1 MVVVFSAGE
10 DYFDISA
17 HPFDQMVDFFSF
29 SFERAK
35 YFHEDYLN
43 EKCTLAPLL
52 DKRSSLALNCR

>member
-29 SFERAK
+29 LLREQNIFMKIISMKIYFGSFIR
-35 YFHEDYLN
+35 
-43 EKCTLAPLL
+43 
-52 DKRSSLALNCR
+52 